1 MTARGRN
8 VLWFILLLAL
18 FILGAERMAASL
30 GFDIETPKTIQT
42 KGRSDPPS
50 SPPVINQEALRQAAR
65 LVPIYPAGSLVV
77 EAPPEPPSQT
87 KESQKAR
94 LPEPVETP
102 APSPLTANVGAERAS
117 TPTMSLKG
125 ELPALEVDYQDIGFN
140 RYLDVSERIGRFFV
154 LVEGEDGRT
163 MRGPEVSLIRG
174 VVSQATA
181 TDLAPLAMHR
191 PNLVSGDPTIRQR
204 LSAIQLPPG
213 TRTDSLILYLTK
225 PFDSVLW
232 GAIADTVAKH
242 GLQLAD
248 VDRISGRY
256 VLDRRGVSLRL
267 ETAILR
273 KNGRALELSRLVKV
287 TL

>member
-8 VLWFILLLAL
+8 VLWLILLLAL
-18 FILGAERMAASL
+18 FILGAERIAASL
-30 GFDIETPKTIQT
+30 GFDIEPAKTIQT

-50 SPPVINQEALRQAAR
+50 SPPIINQEALRQAAR
-65 LVPIYPAGSLVV
+65 LVPLYPAGSLSV
-77 EAPPEPPSQT
+77 EVPPESPSSVEKNEKRVPAQPAKATTPTPPPSAAKLPNLAPPT
-87 KESQKAR
+87 
-94 LPEPVETP
+94 V
-102 APSPLTANVGAERAS
+102 
-117 TPTMSLKG
+117 SLNG
-125 ELPALEVDYQDIGFN
+125 ELPALEVDYREIGFN

-154 LVEGEDGRT
+154 LVEGENGRT

-174 VVSQATA
+174 VVSQTTAAELATLA
-181 TDLAPLAMHR
+181 THR
-191 PNLVSGDPTIRQR
+191 PNLVSGDPMIRQR
-204 LSAIQLPPG
+204 LSTIQLPPG

-232 GAIADTVAKH
+232 GAIADTVAKQ
-242 GLQLAD
+242 GLELAD

-267 ETAILR
+267 ESAILR
-273 KNGRALELSRLVKV
+273 KNGRALELGRLVKV